1 VALLDE
7 ALARLPPI
15 TRAVLVE
22 RFVYESSHAQIA
34 TRLGLSPDAV
44 SMRVS
49 RGKIMLRGL
58 LEPRLGEEATR
69 SGPVGGGW
77 QQTRVWCDCCGRRRL
92 LMRRELPPGAVSF
105 RCPGCSA
112 DPQSVTSLLSL
123 ANPFFATLVG
133 DLVRPS
139 AILARTAQWVHHYYT
154 EGLER
159 GQVDCTRCGRR
170 VPLQRGHPDPGRDS
184 DAPPSAYAACEA
196 CGEAVSTSL
205 HGLALAQPEIRRF
218 GRGSRRLRELS
229 GTRVDPAGSR
239 TVVAFEDLVT
249 AAHLEVE
256 FDQETWRV
264 LAVHGVP
271 S

>member
-1 VALLDE
+1 
-7 ALARLPPI
+7 
-15 TRAVLVE
+15 
-22 RFVYESSHAQIA
+22 
-34 TRLGLSPDAV
+34 
-44 SMRVS
+44 
-49 RGKIMLRGL
+49 
-58 LEPRLGEEATR
+58 
-69 SGPVGGGW
+69 
-77 QQTRVWCDCCGRRRL
+77 
-92 LMRRELPPGAVSF
+92 
-105 RCPGCSA
+105 
-112 DPQSVTSLLSL
+112 VTSLLSL
-123 ANPFFATLVG
+123 ANPFFARLIG